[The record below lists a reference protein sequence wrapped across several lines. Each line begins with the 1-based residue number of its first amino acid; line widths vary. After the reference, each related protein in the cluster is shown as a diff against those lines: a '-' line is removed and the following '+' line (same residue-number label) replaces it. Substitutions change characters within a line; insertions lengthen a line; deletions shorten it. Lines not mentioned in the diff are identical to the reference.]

1 MNYEERA
8 RFELNVWKD
17 AMIKRPNILEKA
29 SKGVQYKINGILP
42 DKYHEILTSTIKN
55 FTKFVLYGSKYITKS
70 PLTNLSL
77 EEREKLLEE
86 KSNYY
91 KTAATIEGAATGAGG
106 IMLGLADLPM
116 LMSIKIK
123 FLYDIASIYGY
134 NVNDYFERLYILNI
148 FELAFSSK
156 EHRNKVFHRLEN
168 WDNYVST
175 LPRDINSFDW
185 RAFQQE
191 YRDYLDIA
199 KLLQLVPGIGTF
211 VGSYVNNKL
220 LKKLSITAKNAY
232 RMRYFKSTI

>member
-1 MNYEERA
+1 MNYEDRA

-17 AMIKRPNILEKA
+17 EMRKKPNILEKV
-29 SKGVQYKINGILP
+29 SKDVQYKINGILP
-42 DKYHEILTSTIKN
+42 DKYHDILTSTIKN
-55 FTKFVLYGSKYITKS
+55 FTKIVLFGSKYITKS
-70 PLTNLSL
+70 PLYSLTL
-77 EEREKLLEE
+77 EEREQMLEE

-106 IMLGLADLPM
+106 IMLGLADLPI
-116 LMSIKIK
+116 LLSIKIK

-134 NVNDYFERLYILNI
+134 DVNDYFERLYVLHI

-156 EHRNKVFHRLEN
+156 KHTNKVFLRLEN
-168 WDNYVST
+168 WDDYVKT
-175 LPRDINSFDW
+175 LPRDINAFDW

-220 LKKLSITAKNAY
+220 LKKLSMTAKNAY

>member
-1 MNYEERA
+1 MNYEEKA

-17 AMIKRPNILEKA
+17 EMRKRPNILEKA
-29 SKGVQYKINGILP
+29 SKGVQYKINDILP
-42 DKYHEILTSTIKN
+42 DKYHEVLTITIRN
-55 FTKFVLYGSKYITKS
+55 FTKVVLFGSKYITKS
-70 PLTNLSL
+70 PLKNLTL
-77 EEREKLLEE
+77 EEREKILVE
-86 KSNYY
+86 KTNYY

-106 IMLGLADLPM
+106 IVLGLADLP
-116 LMSIKIK
+116 LLLSIKIK

-134 NVNDYFERLYILNI
+134 DVNDYFERLYVLHI

-156 EHRNKVFHRLEN
+156 GHINKVFYKLEN
-168 WDNYVST
+168 WDDYVRT
-175 LPRDINSFDW
+175 LPSDINEFDW

-199 KLLQLVPGIGTF
+199 KLLQLMPGIGTF

-220 LKKLSITAKNAY
+220 LKKLSLTARNAY